1 MSSLP
6 KNADDPSSA
15 SSAAAP
21 TSAPSD
27 AAVAPSLTEG
37 METSAGQSA
46 TGEDLKVVWSTGPLS
61 AKSASRSRSAS
72 TAGRSGAAGRGRS
85 RSTNKRPGPPKANSG
100 PPNKK
105 KKRVMYDYKLN
116 LWDRR
121 DGEKKPITLANW
133 RIMNVLLCEAAA
145 RKLREDGPPKGGI
158 GQKHWQEHSDGTR
171 KTSELPETERIGHT
185 VIRFS
190 TMEAQ
195 SWYQPVVDSVL
206 GTAQDGSSIKFATE
220 VETKDGRARYVI
232 SLHAADFTAFG
243 NTKEEREGTLMESI
257 SGALEEI
264 VDYGNKDEDCCQIY
278 SSFLFQDKPRE
289 DMWKI
294 GVKFPTLLETKMDA
308 VLRGEKFGILP
319 TAITSI
325 RVLKKQN
332 STMEEDRIN
341 RISQALK
348 KTALDVPLD
357 PNRGSDRSQSRES
370 KRGRSGSDGNGETS
384 KKVADQLTPE
394 AMK

>member
-1 MSSLP
+1 MSHSTAMITSVAQTAP
-6 KNADDPSSA
+6 TTSANVAPPAAVTASTPNGTPTSPRVVWSQGAA
-15 SSAAAP
+15 SSAA
-21 TSAPSD
+21 
-27 AAVAPSLTEG
+27 
-37 METSAGQSA
+37 
-46 TGEDLKVVWSTGPLS
+46 
-61 AKSASRSRSAS
+61 RSRSAS
-72 TAGRSGAAGRGRS
+72 AAGRQRSTSTAGRSRS
-85 RSTNKRPGPPKANSG
+85 RAATKRNPGPSKANSG

-105 KKRVMYDYKLN
+105 KKRVMYDYKMN

-121 DGEKKPITLANW
+121 DGEKKPITLDNW

-145 RKLREDGPPKGGI
+145 RKLRKDGPPKGGI

-195 SWYQPVVDSVL
+195 NWYQPVVDSVL

-232 SLHAADFTAFG
+232 SLPAADFTAFG
-243 NTKEEREGTLMESI
+243 NTKEEREATLMASMF
-257 SGALEEI
+257 GALEES
-264 VDYGNKDEDCCQIY
+264 VDYGDNDDEDICRIY
-278 SSFLFQDKPRE
+278 SSFLFQDKSRE
-289 DMWKI
+289 DMWKM

-308 VLRGEKFGILP
+308 ILRGEKFGILP
-319 TAITSI
+319 SAITSI

-348 KTALDVPLD
+348 KTALGVEVD
-357 PNRGSDRSQSRES
+357 PNRDSDRSKSRES
-370 KRGRSGSDGNGETS
+370 KRGRSNSDGNGENT
-384 KKVADQLTPE
+384 KKVAAQSTPD